1 MMRRLSALTLSISLA
16 LIAPVALAEPSAA
29 DRATARTLAQEG
41 QHALET
47 KNYTMAIDKFSRAD
61 SLVHA
66 PTLLLGLARAQVG
79 ATKLVEAQE
88 NYNRIIREGV
98 ATGAPKSWS
107 KAVDDANKEVGAIS
121 PRIPWVTIIVL
132 GPSSPEVV
140 IDSTPVPHASLG
152 VKRAINPGTHKVK
165 VSAEGYLPQ
174 EKSIALTEGQ
184 SLNVNIELEQA
195 PESAPPPEKKAVAT
209 TSVDTSASSSGSGEW
224 RRTVAYV
231 AFGVGG
237 ASLIV
242 GGVAGGLA
250 IAKNGQLADNCPVH
264 NQCETKYG
272 TNIET
277 YHRLGTISDVGFIVG
292 GVGIAAGVVLLL
304 TQPKDTTA
312 GATRVTPYIGLGN
325 AGVAGVF

>member
-1 MMRRLSALTLSISLA
+1 MTRRISTLTLSISLA
-16 LIAPVALAEPSAA
+16 LIAPAALAEPTAA

-61 SLVHA
+61 ALVHA

-98 ATGAPKSWS
+98 APGAPKSWS

-121 PRIPWVTIIVL
+121 PRIPWVTITVL

-140 IDSTPVPHASLG
+140 IDGTPVPSASLG

-165 VSAEGYLPQ
+165 VSAEGYHPQ
-174 EKSIALTEGQ
+174 EKSIVLTEGQ
-184 SLNVNIELEQA
+184 SLSVNIELEQA
-195 PESAPPPEKKAVAT
+195 PEAAPPPEKKAAAAVA
-209 TSVDTSASSSGSGEW
+209 VDTGASSGGEW

-231 AFGVGG
+231 SFGIGG

-242 GGVAGGLA
+242 GGVAGALA
-250 IAKNGQLADNCPVH
+250 IAKHSQLADACPDP
-264 NQCETKYG
+264 NSCDPGQRAS
-272 TNIET
+272 IDT
-277 YHRLGTISDVGFIVG
+277 YHRLGTIADVGFIVG
-292 GVGIAAGVVLLL
+292 GVGVAAGVVLLL
-304 TQPKDTTA
+304 TQPKETTTTT
-312 GATRVTPYIGLGN
+312 GTSVTPFIGLGS
-325 AGVAGVF
+325 AGVTGRF

>member
-1 MMRRLSALTLSISLA
+1 MMRRISTLTLSISLLLA
-16 LIAPVALAEPSAA
+16 APVAWAEPTAA

-41 QHALET
+41 QHALEN
-47 KNYTMAIDKFSRAD
+47 KNYTQAIDKFSRAD
-61 SLVHA
+61 ALVHA

-79 ATKLVEAQE
+79 SMKLVEAQE

-98 ATGAPKSWS
+98 APNSPKSWS
-107 KAVDDANKEVGAIS
+107 KAVEDANKEVGAIS
-121 PRIPWVTIIVL
+121 PRIPWVTITVL
-132 GPSSPEVV
+132 GPSNPEVV
-140 IDSTPVPHASLG
+140 IDSTPVPAASLG

-165 VSAEGYLPQ
+165 VTAEGYLPQ

-195 PESAPPPEKKAVAT
+195 PQTAPPPEKKVAST
-209 TSVDTSASSSGSGEW
+209 AADTSVTPTGEW

-250 IAKNGQLADNCPVH
+250 IAKNSQLSEVCP
-264 NQCETKYG
+264 NNSRCDAAQG
-272 TNIET
+272 PNIDS
-277 YHRLGTISDVGFIVG
+277 YHRLGTIADVGFAVA
-292 GVGIAAGVVLLL
+292 GVGLVAGIVLLV
-304 TQPKDTTA
+304 TQPKDPSTSA
-312 GATRVTPYIGLGN
+312 AQWTPYVGIGS
-325 AGVAGVF
+325 AGVRGVF

>member
-1 MMRRLSALTLSISLA
+1 MTRRLSTLTLSISLL
-16 LIAPVALAEPSAA
+16 LIAPGALAEPTAS

-98 ATGAPKSWS
+98 APGAPKSWS

-121 PRIPWVTIIVL
+121 PRIPWVTITVL
-132 GPSSPEVV
+132 GPSSPDVV
-140 IDSTPVPHASLG
+140 IDSTPVPAASLG
-152 VKRAINPGTHKVK
+152 VKRAINPGTHKVR

-174 EKSIALTEGQ
+174 EKSIVLTEGQ

-195 PESAPPPEKKAVAT
+195 PESAPPPDKKASPAAVA
-209 TSVDTSASSSGSGEW
+209 VDTGAGSGGGEW

-250 IAKNGQLADNCPVH
+250 IAKHSQIADQCPDPGACSSSLRSSID
-264 NQCETKYG
+264 NYR
-272 TNIET
+272 
-277 YHRLGTISDVGFIVG
+277 RLGTIADVGFIVG
-292 GVGIAAGVVLLL
+292 GIGVAAGVVLLV
-304 TQPKDTTA
+304 TQPKDTTV
-312 GATRVTPYIGLGN
+312 GGTQVTPYIGLGS
-325 AGVAGVF
+325 AGVTGVF

>member
-1 MMRRLSALTLSISLA
+1 MPRRLSTLTLSISLI
-16 LIAPVALAEPSAA
+16 LLAPAALAEPTAA

-47 KNYTMAIDKFSRAD
+47 RNYSVAIDKFSRAD

-79 ATKLVEAQE
+79 STKLVEAQE

-98 ATGAPKSWS
+98 VPSAPKSWS

-121 PRIPWVTIIVL
+121 ARIPWVTITVL

-140 IDSTPVPHASLG
+140 IDSTPIPHASLG
-152 VKRAINPGTHKVK
+152 VKRAINPGTHKLK

-174 EKSIALTEGQ
+174 EKTIVLTEGQ
-184 SLNVNIELEQA
+184 SLNVNMELEQA
-195 PESAPPPEKKAVAT
+195 PEAPAPLEKKVAT
-209 TSVDTSASSSGSGEW
+209 TAVDTGAATSGGEW
-224 RRTVAYV
+224 RKTAAYV

-237 ASLIV
+237 AGLIV

-250 IAKNGQLADNCPVH
+250 LVKHGQLADACPVRNDCDPSH
-264 NQCETKYG
+264 GPSINSY
-272 TNIET
+272 N
-277 YHRLGTISDVGFIVG
+277 RLGLIADVGFIVA
-292 GVGIAAGVVLLL
+292 GVGVAAGVVFLV

-312 GATRVTPYIGLGN
+312 GARKWTPYIGLGS

>member
-1 MMRRLSALTLSISLA
+1 MTRRISTLTLSISLA
-16 LIAPVALAEPSAA
+16 LIAPSALAEPTAA

-98 ATGAPKSWS
+98 APGAPKSWS
-107 KAVDDANKEVGAIS
+107 KAIDDANKEVGAIS
-121 PRIPWVTIIVL
+121 PRIPWVTITVL

-152 VKRAINPGTHKVK
+152 VKRAINPGTHKLK
-165 VSAEGYLPQ
+165 ISAEGYLPQ
-174 EKSIALTEGQ
+174 EKSIVLTEGQ
-184 SLNVNIELEQA
+184 SLSVNVELEQA
-195 PESAPPPEKKAVAT
+195 PDLTPPPEKKAPAAVA
-209 TSVDTSASSSGSGEW
+209 VDTSSGGGEW
-224 RRTVAYV
+224 RKTVAYV
-231 AFGVGG
+231 SLGVGG

-242 GGVAGGLA
+242 GGVAGALA
-250 IAKNGQLADNCPVH
+250 LAKHSQLADACPDR
-264 NQCETKYG
+264 NACDPSQRAS
-272 TNIET
+272 IDT
-277 YHRLGTISDVGFIVG
+277 YHRLGTIADVGFIVG
-292 GVGIAAGVVLLL
+292 GVGVAAGVVLLL
-304 TQPKDTTA
+304 TQPKETTT
-312 GATRVTPYIGLGN
+312 GTRVTPYIGLAS
-325 AGVAGVF
+325 AGVSGRF

>member
-1 MMRRLSALTLSISLA
+1 MTRRISTLTLSIFLT
-16 LIAPVALAEPSAA
+16 LIAPIALAEPTAS

-41 QHALET
+41 QHALEI

-79 ATKLVEAQE
+79 STKLVEAQE

-98 ATGAPKSWS
+98 APNSPKSWS

-121 PRIPWVTIIVL
+121 ARIPWVTITVL

-152 VKRAINPGTHKVK
+152 VKRAINPGSHKIK

-184 SLNVNIELEQA
+184 SLSVNLELEQA
-195 PESAPPPEKKAVAT
+195 PESAPPAEKKVAAVA
-209 TSVDTSASSSGSGEW
+209 VDTGTSSGGGEW

-237 ASLIV
+237 ASLII

-250 IAKNGQLADNCPVH
+250 IAKHSQLSDACQPASNCDTS
-264 NQCETKYG
+264 QRA
-272 TNIET
+272 NIDS
-277 YHRLGTISDVGFIVG
+277 YHRLGTIADVGFIVG
-292 GVGIAAGVVLLL
+292 GVGVAAGVVLLV
-304 TQPKDTTA
+304 TQPKETTA
-312 GATRVTPYIGLGN
+312 GAKWSPYIGLGN
-325 AGVAGVF
+325 AGVTGRF

>member
-1 MMRRLSALTLSISLA
+1 MTRRISTLTLSISLA
-16 LIAPVALAEPSAA
+16 LIAPAALAEPTAS

-47 KNYTMAIDKFSRAD
+47 RNYTAAIDKFSRAD

-79 ATKLVEAQE
+79 STKLVEAQE

-98 ATGAPKSWS
+98 APNSPKSWS

-121 PRIPWVTIIVL
+121 SRIPWVTLTIL

-152 VKRAINPGTHKVK
+152 VKRAINPGTHKLK

-174 EKSIALTEGQ
+174 EKMIVLTEGQ
-184 SLNVNIELEQA
+184 SLSVNLELEQA
-195 PESAPPPEKKAVAT
+195 PEAAALPEKKVAT
-209 TSVDTSASSSGSGEW
+209 TTVDITSSGGEW
-224 RRTVAYV
+224 RKTVAYV

-250 IAKNGQLADNCPVH
+250 IAKHSQLTDSCPAGKCDGS
-264 NQCETKYG
+264 Q
-272 TNIET
+272 IASLDS
-277 YHRLGTISDVGFIVG
+277 YHRLGTIADVGFVVG
-292 GVGIAAGVVLLL
+292 GVGIAAGVVLLV
-304 TQPKDTTA
+304 TQPKDTSTSA
-312 GATRVTPYIGLGN
+312 AKWSPYIGLGS
-325 AGVAGVF
+325 AGVTGVF

>member
-1 MMRRLSALTLSISLA
+1 MMRRFSTLTLSIALA
-16 LIAPVALAEPSAA
+16 LIAPTALAEPTAS

-79 ATKLVEAQE
+79 SIKLVEAQE
-88 NYNRIIREGV
+88 SYNRIIREGV
-98 ATGAPKSWS
+98 AANSPKSWS

-121 PRIPWVTIIVL
+121 PRIPWVTISVL
-132 GPSSPEVV
+132 GPSNPEVV
-140 IDSTPVPHASLG
+140 IDNVPVPHASLG
-152 VKRAINPGTHKVK
+152 VKRAINPGSHKVK
-165 VSAEGYLPQ
+165 VTAEGYLPQ
-174 EKSIALTEGQ
+174 EKMITLSEGQ
-184 SLNVNIELEQA
+184 SLTVNLELEQA
-195 PESAPPPEKKAVAT
+195 PEAAPPPKKEVAAT
-209 TSVDTSASSSGSGEW
+209 TADTTTATSNEW
-224 RRTVAYV
+224 RKTVAYV

-250 IAKNGQLADNCPVH
+250 IAKHSQLSDSCSGTSCPPS
-264 NQCETKYG
+264 QQATLDS
-272 TNIET
+272 

-292 GVGIAAGVVLLL
+292 GIGVAAGVILLV
-304 TQPKDTTA
+304 TQPKDTAASTA
-312 GATRVTPYIGLGN
+312 KWSPYIGVGS
-325 AGVAGVF
+325 AGVSGVF

>member
-1 MMRRLSALTLSISLA
+1 MTRRLSALTLSISLA
-16 LIAPVALAEPSAA
+16 LLAPAALAEPTAA
-29 DRATARTLAQEG
+29 DRATARTMSQEG

-98 ATGAPKSWS
+98 AAGAPKSWS

-121 PRIPWVTIIVL
+121 PRIPWVTITVL

-140 IDSTPVPHASLG
+140 IDSTPVPNASLG
-152 VKRAINPGTHKVK
+152 VKRAINPGTHKVR

-174 EKSIALTEGQ
+174 EKSIVLTEGQ
-184 SLNVNIELEQA
+184 ALNVNIELEQA
-195 PESAPPPEKKAVAT
+195 PESAPPPEKKVAT
-209 TSVDTSASSSGSGEW
+209 TAAVDTSGTSSGGEW
-224 RRTVAYV
+224 RKTVAYV

-242 GGVAGGLA
+242 GGVAGALA
-250 IAKNGQLADNCPVH
+250 LAKHSQLADACPDRNNCDP
-264 NQCETKYG
+264 G
-272 TNIET
+272 LRPNIDS

-292 GVGIAAGVVLLL
+292 GVGVLAGVVLLV
-304 TQPKDTTA
+304 TQPKETTT
-312 GATRVTPYIGLGN
+312 GTKVTPYIGLGS
-325 AGVAGVF
+325 AGVSGVF

>member
-1 MMRRLSALTLSISLA
+1 MTRRISTLTLSISLA
-16 LIAPVALAEPSAA
+16 LIAPAALAEPTAA

-47 KNYTMAIDKFSRAD
+47 KNYVMAIDKFSRAD
-61 SLVHA
+61 ALVHA

-98 ATGAPKSWS
+98 APGAPKSWS

-121 PRIPWVTIIVL
+121 PRIPWVTITVL

-165 VSAEGYLPQ
+165 ISAEGYHPQ
-174 EKSIALTEGQ
+174 EKSIVLTEGQ
-184 SLNVNIELEQA
+184 SLSVNVELEQA
-195 PESAPPPEKKAVAT
+195 PEAAPPPEKKAPAAVA
-209 TSVDTSASSSGSGEW
+209 VDTSGGGGEW
-224 RRTVAYV
+224 RKTVAYV
-231 AFGVGG
+231 SLGVGG

-242 GGVAGGLA
+242 GGVAGALA
-250 IAKNGQLADNCPVH
+250 LAKYSQLADACPDP
-264 NQCETKYG
+264 NACDPSQRAS
-272 TNIET
+272 IDT
-277 YHRLGTISDVGFIVG
+277 YHRLGTIADVGFIVG
-292 GVGIAAGVVLLL
+292 GVGVAAGVVLLL
-304 TQPKDTTA
+304 TQPKETTA
-312 GATRVTPYIGLGN
+312 GTTVTPYIGLGS
-325 AGVAGVF
+325 AGVSGKF

>member
-1 MMRRLSALTLSISLA
+1 MTRRLSTLTLSIFLT
-16 LIAPVALAEPSAA
+16 LIAPAAFAEPTAS

-47 KNYTMAIDKFSRAD
+47 RNYTMAIDKFSRAD

-98 ATGAPKSWS
+98 AANSPKSWT

-121 PRIPWVTIIVL
+121 PRIPWVTITVL

-140 IDSTPVPHASLG
+140 IDSMPVPHASLG

-174 EKSIALTEGQ
+174 EKMIVLTEGQ
-184 SLNVNIELEQA
+184 SINVNLELEQA
-195 PESAPPPEKKAVAT
+195 PEAAPPPEKKVASAT
-209 TSVDTSASSSGSGEW
+209 VDTGSTSSGGEW
-224 RRTVAYV
+224 RKTVAYV

-250 IAKNGQLADNCPVH
+250 VAKYSQLSDACPGK
-264 NQCETKYG
+264 NCETSQ
-272 TNIET
+272 TANIDT
-277 YHRLGTISDVGFIVG
+277 YRRLGTIADVGFIVG
-292 GVGIAAGVVLLL
+292 GVGVAAGIVLLV
-304 TQPKDTTA
+304 TQPKEPSTA
-312 GATRVTPYIGLGN
+312 AAHWTPYIGLGS
-325 AGVAGVF
+325 AGVTGVF

>member
-1 MMRRLSALTLSISLA
+1 MTRRISTWTLSISLA
-16 LIAPVALAEPSAA
+16 LIAPAALGAEPTAS

-61 SLVHA
+61 ALVHA
-66 PTLLLGLARAQVG
+66 PTLLLGLARSQVG
-79 ATKLVEAQE
+79 STKLVEAQE

-98 ATGAPKSWS
+98 AANAPKSWS

-121 PRIPWVTIIVL
+121 PRIPWVTITVL

-140 IDSTPVPHASLG
+140 IDSMPVPHASLG
-152 VKRAINPGTHKVK
+152 VRRAINPGTHKVK

-174 EKSIALTEGQ
+174 EKMIVLTEGQ
-184 SLNVNIELEQA
+184 SLQVNLELEQA
-195 PESAPPPEKKAVAT
+195 PQEAPLPEKKVAAAA
-209 TSVDTSASSSGSGEW
+209 VDTGTSSSSGEW

-250 IAKNGQLADNCPVH
+250 IAKHSQLADACPNPEFCDPSH
-264 NQCETKYG
+264 QAA
-272 TNIET
+272 IDT
-277 YHRLGTISDVGFIVG
+277 YHRLGTIADVGFIVG
-292 GVGIAAGVVLLL
+292 GIGVAAGVVLLV
-304 TQPKDTTA
+304 TQPKETATT
-312 GATRVTPYIGLGN
+312 GTKWTPYIGLGS
-325 AGVAGVF
+325 AGVSGVF

>member
-1 MMRRLSALTLSISLA
+1 MTRRLSTLMLSISLA
-16 LIAPVALAEPSAA
+16 LIAPAALAEPTAS

-79 ATKLVEAQE
+79 AMKLVEAQE

-98 ATGAPKSWS
+98 APGAPKSWS

-121 PRIPWVTIIVL
+121 PRIPWVTITVL

-152 VKRAINPGTHKVK
+152 VKRAINPGTHKIK
-165 VSAEGYLPQ
+165 FSAEGYLPQ
-174 EKSIALTEGQ
+174 EKSVVLTEGQ
-184 SLNVNIELEQA
+184 SLSVNVELDQA
-195 PESAPPPEKKAVAT
+195 PETAPPPDKKAPAAVA
-209 TSVDTSASSSGSGEW
+209 VDTSASSGSGEW

-250 IAKNGQLADNCPVH
+250 IAKHSQLADACPDPNNCDAS
-264 NQCETKYG
+264 QRA
-272 TNIET
+272 NIDS
-277 YHRLGTISDVGFIVG
+277 YRRLGTIADVGFIVG
-292 GVGIAAGVVLLL
+292 GVGLAAGVVLLV
-304 TQPKDTTA
+304 TQPKEPTT
-312 GATRVTPYIGLGN
+312 GTKVTPYIGLGS
-325 AGVAGVF
+325 AGVTGVF

>member
-1 MMRRLSALTLSISLA
+1 MTRRFSTFTLSICLS
-16 LIAPVALAEPSAA
+16 LIAPAVLAEPTAS

-41 QHALET
+41 QHALENR
-47 KNYTMAIDKFSRAD
+47 NYVMAIDKFTRAD

-79 ATKLVEAQE
+79 SGKLVEAQE

-98 ATGAPKSWS
+98 APNSPKSWS

-121 PRIPWVTIIVL
+121 ARIPWVTISVL

-174 EKSIALTEGQ
+174 EKTITLTEGQ
-184 SLNVNIELEQA
+184 SLTVNIELEQA
-195 PESAPPPEKKAVAT
+195 PEAPAPAEKKIAAT
-209 TSVDTSASSSGSGEW
+209 AADTNLAEPTGEW
-224 RRTVAYV
+224 HRTLAYV

-250 IAKNGQLADNCPVH
+250 IAKHSELEKECAA
-264 NQCETKYG
+264 G
-272 TNIET
+272 TCALSQQPNVDS
-277 YHRLGTISDVGFIVG
+277 YRRLGTIADVGFIVG
-292 GVGIAAGVVLLL
+292 GVGLATGIVLLVTKPKSTPTSAAYWTPYVGLGGAGV
-304 TQPKDTTA
+304 K
-312 GATRVTPYIGLGN
+312 GA
-325 AGVAGVF
+325 F

>member
-1 MMRRLSALTLSISLA
+1 MMRRLSTLTLSISLA
-16 LIAPVALAEPSAA
+16 LIAPAALAEPTAS

-47 KNYTMAIDKFSRAD
+47 KNYTAAIDKFSRAD

-88 NYNRIIREGV
+88 SYNRIIREGV
-98 ATGAPKSWS
+98 APGAPKSWS

-121 PRIPWVTIIVL
+121 PRIPWVTITVL
-132 GPSSPEVV
+132 GPSNPEVV

-152 VKRAINPGTHKVK
+152 VKRAINPGTHKIK

-184 SLNVNIELEQA
+184 SLNVNMELEQA
-195 PESAPPPEKKAVAT
+195 PESAPPPEKKASAAVA
-209 TSVDTSASSSGSGEW
+209 VDTSSSSSGEW

-250 IAKNGQLADNCPVH
+250 IAKNSQLSDACPDRTCDVA
-264 NQCETKYG
+264 QRG
-272 TNIET
+272 SIDT
-277 YHRLGTISDVGFIVG
+277 YHRLGTIADVGFIVG
-292 GVGIAAGVVLLL
+292 GIGVVAGVVLLV

-312 GATRVTPYIGLGN
+312 GATKVTPYVGLGS
-325 AGVAGVF
+325 AGVSGVF

>member
-1 MMRRLSALTLSISLA
+1 MTRRISTLTLSICL
-16 LIAPVALAEPSAA
+16 LLTAPAAWAEPTAA

-41 QHALET
+41 QHALEN
-47 KNYTMAIDKFSRAD
+47 KNYTAAIDKFSRAD

-79 ATKLVEAQE
+79 SMKLVEAQE

-98 ATGAPKSWS
+98 APNSPKSWS
-107 KAVDDANKEVGAIS
+107 KAVEDANKEVGAIS
-121 PRIPWVTIIVL
+121 PRIPWVTITVL
-132 GPSSPEVV
+132 GPSNPEVV
-140 IDSTPVPHASLG
+140 IDSTPVPAASLG
-152 VKRAINPGTHKVK
+152 VKRAINPGSHKVK
-165 VSAEGYLPQ
+165 VTAEGYLPQ

-195 PESAPPPEKKAVAT
+195 PQTAPAPEKKVAT
-209 TSVDTSASSSGSGEW
+209 TTVLDTSAAPTGEW

-250 IAKNGQLADNCPVH
+250 IAKNGQLSEECP
-264 NQCETKYG
+264 NSSRCPASQG
-272 TNIET
+272 PNLDS
-277 YHRLGTISDVGFIVG
+277 YHRLGTIADVGFAVA
-292 GVGIAAGVVLLL
+292 GVGLLAGVVLLV
-304 TQPKDTTA
+304 TQPKDPSTTA
-312 GATRVTPYIGLGN
+312 AKWTPYVGLGN
-325 AGVAGVF
+325 AGVRGVF

>member
-1 MMRRLSALTLSISLA
+1 MTRRISTLTLSIFLT
-16 LIAPVALAEPSAA
+16 LIAPVALAEPTAS

-41 QHALET
+41 QHALEI

-79 ATKLVEAQE
+79 STKLVEAQE

-98 ATGAPKSWS
+98 APNSPKSWS

-121 PRIPWVTIIVL
+121 ARIPWVTITVL

-152 VKRAINPGTHKVK
+152 VKRAINPGSHKIK

-184 SLNVNIELEQA
+184 SLSVNLELEQA
-195 PESAPPPEKKAVAT
+195 PESAAPPEKKVAAVA
-209 TSVDTSASSSGSGEW
+209 VDTGASSGGGEW

-237 ASLIV
+237 ASLII

-250 IAKNGQLADNCPVH
+250 VAKNSQLSDACPTASTCDPS
-264 NQCETKYG
+264 QRA
-272 TNIET
+272 NIDA
-277 YHRLGTISDVGFIVG
+277 YHRLGTIADVGLIVG
-292 GVGIAAGVVLLL
+292 GVGIAAGVVLLV
-304 TQPKDTTA
+304 TQPKETTA
-312 GATRVTPYIGLGN
+312 GAKWSPYIGLGN
-325 AGVAGVF
+325 AGVTGRF

>member
-1 MMRRLSALTLSISLA
+1 MIRRISTLTLSISLLLA
-16 LIAPVALAEPSAA
+16 APATWAEPTAA

-41 QHALET
+41 QHALES

-61 SLVHA
+61 ALVHA

-79 ATKLVEAQE
+79 STKLVEAQE

-98 ATGAPKSWS
+98 APNSPKSWS

-121 PRIPWVTIIVL
+121 PRIPWVTITVL
-132 GPSSPEVV
+132 GPSNPEVV
-140 IDSTPVPHASLG
+140 IDSTPVPAASLG
-152 VKRAINPGTHKVK
+152 VKRAINPGSHKVK

-174 EKSIALTEGQ
+174 EKSIVLTEGQ

-195 PESAPPPEKKAVAT
+195 PQTAPTPEKKVAT
-209 TSVDTSASSSGSGEW
+209 TTTADTGVAPTGEW

-237 ASLIV
+237 ASVIV

-250 IAKNGQLADNCPVH
+250 IAKHSQLSDACPVASEC
-264 NQCETKYG
+264 NAGQRA
-272 TNIET
+272 NIDS
-277 YHRLGTISDVGFIVG
+277 YNRLGTIADVGFIVG
-292 GVGIAAGVVLLL
+292 GVGLAAGVVLLV
-304 TQPKDTTA
+304 TQPKDTSPTA
-312 GATRVTPYIGLGN
+312 TKWTPYFGLGS
-325 AGVAGVF
+325 AGVSGVF

>member
-1 MMRRLSALTLSISLA
+1 MTRRLSALTLSIFLA
-16 LIAPVALAEPSAA
+16 LLAPSALAEPTAA

-47 KNYTMAIDKFSRAD
+47 KNYTAAIDKFSRAD
-61 SLVHA
+61 ALVHA

-98 ATGAPKSWS
+98 APGAPKSWS

-121 PRIPWVTIIVL
+121 PRIPWVTITVL
-132 GPSSPEVV
+132 GPSNPEVV

-152 VKRAINPGTHKVK
+152 VKRAINPGTHKIR

-174 EKSIALTEGQ
+174 EKSVVLTEGQ

-195 PESAPPPEKKAVAT
+195 PESAPPPEKKVATAVA
-209 TSVDTSASSSGSGEW
+209 VDTSSASSGGEW

-250 IAKNGQLADNCPVH
+250 LAKNSQLEDACPDRNNCDPS
-264 NQCETKYG
+264 QRS
-272 TNIET
+272 NIET
-277 YHRLGTISDVGFIVG
+277 YRRLGTIADVGFIAG
-292 GVGIAAGVVLLL
+292 GIGVVAGVVLLV
-304 TQPKDTTA
+304 TQPKETTS
-312 GATRVTPYIGLGN
+312 GTKVTPYIGLGT
-325 AGVAGVF
+325 AGVSGVF